1 MVVTTTAANDV
12 AYGDWSETRTCVVL
26 GGRGFVGR
34 ALVNRLLRLGGW
46 IVRVADSSTHSLQLD
61 PSSAS
66 DSLLSDA
73 LCSGQASFCHV
84 DVRDT
89 SEITKVTKGVDVVF
103 YMEPTDLDTHDFCNC
118 YMIIVQGA
126 KNVINA
132 CRECKV
138 RRLLYDSSADV
149 VFDGSQD
156 ILLGDESFTCPEKFQ
171 DMVIDL
177 KFQAEGLIRLA
188 NNIDGL
194 LTCVLRP
201 SNVFGPGDT
210 QFVPLLVNLAKS
222 GLAKGFSFQF
232 ITGSGENM
240 SDFTYAENVA
250 HAHICAAETL
260 DSRVVSVAGKAFF
273 ITNLEPVMFWEF
285 VSLILEGLGY
295 QRPFI
300 KVPAW
305 VVSCIVS
312 LHHCI
317 HDELQFKEYSMLPH
331 YLVQLASRTRTFDCS
346 AAQKHLGY
354 SPVVYLEDA
363 VKLTIESFSHL
374 AKDSSFMR
382 YSNFNEQSKAEKLL
396 RNRIVAD
403 VLLWRD
409 EKRTF
414 ACFLTLALVYYWF
427 FLCGRTFTSS
437 AAKLLLLVTVCLYG
451 YGILPSEIGGF
462 AVQRISSSCFE
473 IPESTV
479 KNSLRSI
486 SYAWNKGVRNIR
498 LLAKGEDWSKFLKV
512 AVFLYFLKSILSY
525 SLAVLVGI
533 TLVFAFTAFFAYEQ
547 YESEVDGLG
556 MVLFGLIM
564 ESKELL
570 WRNLPAFITSFL
582 QNCNFVHQENAPVL
596 VKKWD

>member
-1 MVVTTTAANDV
+1 MVVTTTANDV
-12 AYGDWSETRTCVVL
+12 AYGDWSETKTCVVL
-26 GGRGFVGR
+26 GGRGFLGR
-34 ALVNRLLRLGGW
+34 SLVTRLLRLGGW
-46 IVRVADSSTHSLQLD
+46 IVRVADSSSHSLQLD

-89 SEITKVTKGVDVVF
+89 SQILKVTKGADVVF
-103 YMEPTDLDTHDFCNC
+103 YMEPTDLHTHDFCNC
-118 YMIIVQGA
+118 YMVIVQGA

-138 RRLLYDSSADV
+138 RRVIYNSSADV
-149 VFDGSQD
+149 IFDGSQN
-156 ILLGDESFTCPEKFQ
+156 ILNGDESFTCPGKFQ
-171 DMVIDL
+171 DMLVDL

-222 GLAKGFSFQF
+222 GLAKF

-250 HAHICAAETL
+250 HAHICAAKTL
-260 DSRVVSVAGKAFF
+260 DSQIVSVAGKAFF

-295 QRPFI
+295 KRPFI
-300 KVPAW
+300 KVPTW
-305 VVSCIVS
+305 MVSCILS
-312 LHHCI
+312 LRQCI
-317 HDELQFKEYSMLPH
+317 RDKLRLRMYNYSMSPH
-331 YLVQLASRTRTFDCS
+331 YLVQLASHTRTFDCS

-354 SPVVYLEDA
+354 SPLVSLEDGI
-363 VKLTIESFSHL
+363 KSTIESFSHL

-382 YSNFNEQSKAEKLL
+382 YNNFNEQSKAEKLL
-396 RNRIVAD
+396 GSRIVAD
-403 VLLWRD
+403 ILLWRD

-414 ACFLTLALVYYWF
+414 TCFLALALVFYWF

-437 AAKLLLLVTVCLYG
+437 VAQLLLLVSVILYG
-451 YGILPSEIGGF
+451 YGVLQSKISGF

-473 IPESTV
+473 IPESAV
-479 KNSLRSI
+479 KKSIRSI
-486 SYAWNKGVRNIR
+486 AHIWNKGVRNIR
-498 LLAKGEDWSKFLKV
+498 LLAKGEDWSKFFKV
-512 AVFLYFLKSILSY
+512 CILMAILLRFHEFL
-525 SLAVLVGI
+525 
-533 TLVFAFTAFFAYEQ
+533 
-547 YESEVDGLG
+547 
-556 MVLFGLIM
+556 
-564 ESKELL
+564 
-570 WRNLPAFITSFL
+570 
-582 QNCNFVHQENAPVL
+582 
-596 VKKWD
+596 

>member
-1 MVVTTTAANDV
+1 MVVTTTANEV

-26 GGRGFVGR
+26 GGRGFLGR
-34 ALVNRLLRLGGW
+34 SLVNRLLRLGGW
-46 IVRVADSSTHSLQLD
+46 IVRVADSSSHSLQLD

-89 SEITKVTKGVDVVF
+89 SQIIKVTKGADVVF

-132 CRECKV
+132 CRACKV
-138 RRLLYDSSADV
+138 RRLVYNSSADV
-149 VFDGSQD
+149 VFDGSQE
-156 ILLGDESFTCPEKFQ
+156 ILIGDESFTCTGKFK
-171 DMVIDL
+171 DILIDL
-177 KFQAEGLIRLA
+177 KFQADGLIRLA
-188 NNIDGL
+188 NNFDGL

-201 SNVFGPGDT
+201 SNAFGPGDT
-210 QFVPLLVNLAKS
+210 WFVPLLVNLAKS
-222 GLAKGFSFQF
+222 GLAKF

-240 SDFTYAENVA
+240 SDFTYVENVA
-250 HAHICAAETL
+250 HAHICAAESL
-260 DSRVVSVAGKAFF
+260 DSRIVSVAGKAFF

-300 KVPAW
+300 KVPTW
-305 VVSCIVS
+305 MVSYILS
-312 LHHCI
+312 LHQCI
-317 HDELQFKEYSMLPH
+317 HNKLRFRLYKYSVSPH
-331 YLVQLASRTRTFDCS
+331 YIVQLASCTRTFDCS

-354 SPVVYLEDA
+354 SPVVYLEDG
-363 VKLTIESFSHL
+363 VKSTIESFSHL

-396 RNRIVAD
+396 GSGIVAD

-414 ACFLTLALVYYWF
+414 TCFLALALVFYRF

-437 AAKLLLLVTVCLYG
+437 AAKLLLLVTVVLYG
-451 YGILPSEIGGF
+451 YGILLSKICGF
-462 AVQRISSSCFE
+462 AVQRISSSCFQ
-473 IPESTV
+473 IPESAV
-479 KNSLRSI
+479 KNSLISI
-486 SYAWNKGVRNIR
+486 SYMWNRGVRNIK
-498 LLAKGEDWSKFLKV
+498 LLAKGEDWSKFFKV
-512 AVFLYFLKSILSY
+512 VVSLFFIKLILSY
-525 SLAVLVGI
+525 PLAVLIGI
-533 TLVFAFTAFFAYEQ
+533 ALVFAFTAFFVYEQ
-547 YESEVDGLG
+547 YESEIDGLG
-556 MVLFGLIM
+556 KVLFCGIT

-570 WRNLPAFITSFL
+570 RRNLPASITSFL
-582 QNCNFVHQENAPVL
+582 QNCNILHQEKAPAL
-596 VKKWD
+596 VNEWK